1 METIKLKVSR
11 ASDVTNEKL
20 KSLILEIR
28 KEDYTP
34 IADIFCADDW
44 QVNFYAEDKTLS
56 LSWGNFLELFHQAS
70 VFVAQENFAMLE
82 EANAAKNDP
91 K

>member
-1 METIKLKVSR
+1 METTKLKLSR
-11 ASDVTNEKL
+11 SSDVTNEKL

-28 KEDYTP
+28 REDYSP
-34 IADIFCADDW
+34 LAEIFCTDDW

-56 LSWGNFLELFHQAS
+56 LSWGNFLEIFHEAS
-70 VFVAQENFAMLE
+70 VFVAQENFTMLE
-82 EANAAKNDP
+82 EANQAK